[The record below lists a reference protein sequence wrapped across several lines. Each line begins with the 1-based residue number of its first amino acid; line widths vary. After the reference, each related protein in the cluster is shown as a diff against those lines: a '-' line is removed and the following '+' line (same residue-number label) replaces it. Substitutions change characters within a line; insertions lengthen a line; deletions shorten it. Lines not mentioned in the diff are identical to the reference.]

1 MVNALKRR
9 KSSGRCHGSA
19 LPRPMARL
27 RSSAA
32 TRLTRNAVPPPG
44 IGTPGFST
52 ASVTT
57 RSLPPSPR
65 HRRLYRRQRVVAFAG
80 DGDVAETEYVA
91 IDEGRIPA
99 SEPHRHPEQL
109 PAQIDSAGMIKL

>member
-9 KSSGRCHGSA
+9 KSSGRCHGNA

-44 IGTPGFST
+44 IGPPGFAT

-57 RSLPPSPR
+57 RSLPALHR
-65 HRRLYRRQRVVAFAG
+65 HRRLERRHRIVTFEV
-80 DGDVAETEYVA
+80 DVAVASTEDVGTVGVEL
-91 IDEGRIPA
+91 DV
-99 SEPHRHPEQL
+99 
-109 PAQIDSAGMIKL
+109 